1 MSKLENVG
9 QFFHPEPQTTEIE
22 FSVLSKLLK
31 KKLFISI
38 DFKIL
43 LTILDRVSLKSHDTT
58 LL

>member
-9 QFFHPEPQTTEIE
+9 QFFHPELQTTEIE
-22 FSVLSKLLK
+22 FSVLTKLLK

-43 LTILDRVSLKSHDTT
+43 LTLPDRVSLKSHDTT